1 MKEEIIKGILEK
13 LYEEK
18 SFTIPNGG
26 DIPKVEITY
35 EDWVW
40 IEQFLAKEIT
50 DLLKA
55 QNQDLLEKIEKKILE
70 LLPKCKHNIF
80 LKNNMIFNGFIKD
93 LDKKQVQIC
102 RFDEFEFA
110 DKIHKALEDINPLI
124 K

>member
-1 MKEEIIKGILEK
+1 MNKEEIIKGILEK

-55 QNQDLLEKIEKKILE
+55 QNQDLLKKIEEMKKDNFKEGTFTYAFQDLRNRAMQE
-70 LLPKCKHNIF
+70 GYNQA
-80 LKNNMIFNGFIKD
+80 LKDIKK
-93 LDKKQVQIC
+93 L
-102 RFDEFEFA
+102 
-110 DKIHKALEDINPLI
+110 INPI
-124 K
+124 I

>member
-1 MKEEIIKGILEK
+1 MNKEEIIKGILEK

-50 DLLKA
+50 DLSQA
-55 QNQDLLEKIEKKILE
+55 HNQELLEKIISRAIDETLKHGHYMSKEDLTKI
-70 LLPKCKHNIF
+70 
-80 LKNNMIFNGFIKD
+80 IKAK
-93 LDKKQVQIC
+93 LT
-102 RFDEFEFA
+102 
-110 DKIHKALEDINPLI
+110 P
-124 K
+124 